1 MSNHSKINAYTSFL
15 STPIFINGWILCL
28 LLLMS
33 PSVPCVKIQL
43 YLVSLLQCFS
53 KVLTPQ
59 GRGGEG
65 RSRSGSLAALSLL
78 SLSRPDALMPSAY
91 PGKARCAE
99 LFPPGARHLV
109 TLGNVADRYT
119 HPDDQP
125 DPPETLL

>member
-1 MSNHSKINAYTSFL
+1 MVAPPGGESAAFEALEEKGSSGRVVN
-15 STPIFINGWILCL
+15 ILCGT
-28 LLLMS
+28 
-33 PSVPCVKIQL
+33 VVCR
-43 YLVSLLQCFS
+43 SLELE
-53 KVLTPQ
+53 

-65 RSRSGSLAALSLL
+65 RSAKVADSALR
-78 SLSRPDALMPSAY
+78 LSRRDALMPSAA

-125 DPPETLL
+125 DPPETMQ